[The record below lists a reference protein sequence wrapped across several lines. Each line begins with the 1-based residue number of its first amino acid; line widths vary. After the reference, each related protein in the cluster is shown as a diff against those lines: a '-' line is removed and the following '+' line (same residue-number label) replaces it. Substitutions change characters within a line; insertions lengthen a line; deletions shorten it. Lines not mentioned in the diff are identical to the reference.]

1 MTLARVAD
9 PIIAAK
15 GYTRALIAFLAGA
28 ASTLGLAP
36 INLWPALFVTFPILV
51 WLIDGA
57 TAADWQ
63 KPPAAAPDDD
73 PLPVRSRAAIEKIKK
88 NIGIAAPA
96 EPSRLSRAWRY
107 IAPAA
112 GIGWWFGFG
121 YFVAGLYWLGFALL
135 VDAKSYAWFL
145 PFAIIGVPA
154 GLALFTSFGVV
165 LARLL
170 WTRGALRV
178 LALAAGLTVA
188 EWLRGHVLTG
198 FPWDTFGY
206 ALTGSLWLAQA
217 SALVG
222 IWMLTL
228 IAVAAFASPATLAD
242 SGEGP
247 LRRALMPIGAAVA
260 LAGFAIFGALRLAEI
275 PTRFVDGVELRI
287 MQPNL
292 PEDETFTYSARDE
305 VMRRY
310 VALSRRPSAQRP
322 NGIADVTHLVWPESA
337 FPFFLAYEGKALS
350 DIVDLLPPHAVLI
363 TGAVRAGRPDPDGH
377 IRRAYN
383 SIYVLDHDVSVRGL
397 YDKVHLV
404 PFGEYLPFQNF
415 MESLGL
421 LQLTKIRGG
430 YIAGDEHKTLAVPG
444 APIALPLVCYEI
456 IFPEEARA
464 YVGDRPAW
472 IINLTNDGWFGLT
485 SGPYQH
491 FQQARVR
498 AIELGLPLVRAANS
512 GISAVVDPLGRV
524 ITSLPLGVEGVL
536 DSRLPQAGPPTLYT
550 STGDSPTF
558 AALAAILA
566 LAYIVRRRAV
576 SSKER

>member
-1 MTLARVAD
+1 VTFARIAD

-36 INLWPALFVTFPILV
+36 VNLWPALFVTFPVLV

-57 TAADWQ
+57 TAADWS
-63 KPPAAAPDDD
+63 KPAATPSADD
-73 PLPVRSRAAIEKIKK
+73 PLPARSRAAIEDIKK
-88 NIGIAAPA
+88 NLGIATMP
-96 EPSRLSRAWRY
+96 PRRSRLARSWRH

-121 YFVAGLYWLGFALL
+121 YFIAGLYWLGFALL
-135 VDAKSYAWFL
+135 VDAASYAWFL

-154 GLALFTSFGVV
+154 GLAIFTSFGVV
-165 LARLL
+165 LARLV

-178 LALAAGLTVA
+178 LALAAGLTAA

-198 FPWDTFGY
+198 FPWDTYGY

-217 SALVG
+217 SALGG

-228 IAVAAFASPATLAD
+228 IAVTAFASPAVLAD
-242 SGEGP
+242 QHAS
-247 LRRALMPIGAAVA
+247 LRARGWLPASAAVV
-260 LAGFAIFGALRLAEI
+260 LAGFALFGASRLAAM
-275 PTRFVDGVELRI
+275 PTRFVDGVELRL

-292 PEDETFTYSARDE
+292 PEDETSNYSAREE

-310 VALSRRPSAQRP
+310 IALSRRPSAQHP
-322 NGIADVTHLVWPESA
+322 NGMADVTHLVWPESA
-337 FPFFLAYEGKALS
+337 FPFFLAYEGKALA
-350 DIVDLLPPHAVLI
+350 DIVDLLPPRAILI
-363 TGAVRAGRPDPDGH
+363 TGAVRASRPDPDGH
-377 IRRAYN
+377 IRHAYN

-404 PFGEYLPFQNF
+404 PFGEYLPFQDF

-430 YIAGDEHKTLAVPG
+430 YLAGEQHKTLAIPG
-444 APIALPLVCYEI
+444 APSALPLVCYEI
-456 IFPEEARA
+456 IFPEEAGA

-472 IINLTNDGWFGLT
+472 IINVTNDGWFGLS

-512 GISAVVDPLGRV
+512 GISAVVDPLGR
-524 ITSLPLGVEGVL
+524 IIASLPLGVEGVL
-536 DSRLPQAGPPTLYT
+536 DAQLPQAAPATMYT
-550 STGDSPTF
+550 RIGDSPMY
-558 AALAAILA
+558 AALAVILA
-566 LAYIVRRRAV
+566 CSYFARRRAF
-576 SSKER
+576 SAK

>member
-1 MTLARVAD
+1 MTFARIAD

-36 INLWPALFVTFPILV
+36 INLWLALFVTFPILV

-57 TAADWQ
+57 TAADWS
-63 KPPAAAPDDD
+63 KPAIAPAADD
-73 PLPVRSRAAIEKIKK
+73 PLPARSRLAIEDIKK
-88 NIGIAAPA
+88 SVGLTPPPQ
-96 EPSRLSRAWRY
+96 PSPLARAWRH

-121 YFVAGLYWLGFALL
+121 YFIAGLYWLGFALL
-135 VDAKSYAWFL
+135 VDAASYAWFL

-154 GLALFTSFGVV
+154 GLAIFTSFGVV
-165 LARLL
+165 LARLV
-170 WTRGALRV
+170 WSSGALRV
-178 LALAAGLTVA
+178 LALAAGLTIA

-198 FPWDTFGY
+198 FPWDTYGY

-228 IAVAAFASPATLAD
+228 IAVAAFASPAVLVD
-242 SGEGP
+242 Q
-247 LRRALMPIGAAVA
+247 RASLSARCWLPAGAAVVLAAFA
-260 LAGFAIFGALRLAEI
+260 LFGASRLAAM
-275 PTRFVDGVELRI
+275 PTRFVDGVELRL

-292 PEDETFTYSARDE
+292 PEDETFNYSARDA
-305 VMRRY
+305 VMQRY
-310 VALSRRPSAQRP
+310 VALSRRPSTQRP
-322 NGIADVTHLVWPESA
+322 NGMADVTHLVWPESA
-337 FPFFLAYEGKALS
+337 FPFFLAYEGKALA
-350 DIVDLLPPHAVLI
+350 DIVDLLPPRAVLI

-430 YIAGDEHKTLAVPG
+430 YLAGEQHKPLAIPG
-444 APIALPLVCYEI
+444 APPALPLICYEI

-472 IINLTNDGWFGLT
+472 IINLTNDGWFGLS

-498 AIELGLPLVRAANS
+498 AIELGLPLVRAANT

-524 ITSLPLGVEGVL
+524 VGSLPLGVDGVL
-536 DSRLPQAGPPTLYT
+536 DARLPQPAPPTVYT
-550 STGDSPTF
+550 RVGDSPTY
-558 AALAAILA
+558 AALVGILA
-566 LAYIVRRRAV
+566 LTYFARRRAF
-576 SSKER
+576 SAK

>member
-1 MTLARVAD
+1 VTFARITD
-9 PIIAAK
+9 PIIATK

-51 WLIDGA
+51 WLLDGA
-57 TAADWQ
+57 TATDWS
-63 KPPAAAPDDD
+63 KPVSAPPADD
-73 PLPVRSRAAIEKIKK
+73 PLPARSRAAIEDIKK
-88 NIGIAAPA
+88 NVGITPTPPQ
-96 EPSRLSRAWRY
+96 PSRLAQAWRH

-112 GIGWWFGFG
+112 AIGWWFGFG
-121 YFVAGLYWLGFALL
+121 YFIAGLYWLGFALL
-135 VDAKSYAWFL
+135 VDAATYAWFL

-154 GLALFTSFGVV
+154 GLAIFTSFGVV

-170 WTRGALRV
+170 WSSGALRV
-178 LALAAGLTVA
+178 LTLAAGLTIS

-198 FPWDTFGY
+198 FPWDTYGY
-206 ALTGSLWLAQA
+206 ALTSSLWLAQA

-222 IWMLTL
+222 IWTLTL
-228 IAVAAFASPATLAD
+228 IAVAAFASPAVLAD
-242 SGEGP
+242 RHAS
-247 LRRALMPIGAAVA
+247 LRARCWLPAGAAVVLAAFA
-260 LAGFAIFGALRLAEI
+260 LFGASRLAAM
-275 PTRFVDGVELRI
+275 PTRFVEGVELRL

-292 PEDETFTYSARDE
+292 PEDETSNYSAREE

-310 VALSRRPSAQRP
+310 IALSRRPSAQRP
-322 NGIADVTHLVWPESA
+322 NGMADVTHLVWPESA
-337 FPFFLAYEGKALS
+337 FPFFLAYEGKALA
-350 DIVDLLPPHAVLI
+350 DIVDLLPPRAILI
-363 TGAVRAGRPDPDGH
+363 TGAVRASRPDPDGH

-383 SIYVLDHDVSVRGL
+383 SIYVLDHDVSVRAL

-404 PFGEYLPFQNF
+404 PFGEYLPFQDF

-430 YIAGDEHKTLAVPG
+430 YLAGEQHKPLAIPG
-444 APIALPLVCYEI
+444 APPALPLVCYEI

-472 IINLTNDGWFGLT
+472 IVNVTNDGWFGLS

-512 GISAVVDPLGRV
+512 GISAVVDPLGRIV
-524 ITSLPLGVEGVL
+524 TSLPLGVDGVL
-536 DSRLPQAGPPTLYT
+536 DARLPLPAPPTVYT
-550 STGDSPTF
+550 RIGDSPMW
-558 AALAAILA
+558 AALAGILA
-566 LAYIVRRRAV
+566 LAYFARRRAL
-576 SSKER
+576 SAK

>member
-9 PIIAAK
+9 PIITVK

-36 INLWPALFVTFPILV
+36 INLWPALFVTFPILL

-63 KPPAAAPDDD
+63 KPPAQALAND
-73 PLPVRSRAAIEKIKK
+73 PLPPRSRAAIEDIKK
-88 NIGIAAPA
+88 SIGIAPHA
-96 EPSRLSRAWRY
+96 EPSRLSTAWRH

-135 VDAKSYAWFL
+135 VDAESYAWFL
-145 PFAIIGVPA
+145 PFAMIGVPA

-178 LALAAGLTVA
+178 LTLAAGLTVA

-198 FPWDTFGY
+198 FPWNTFGY

-228 IAVAAFASPATLAD
+228 IAIAVFASPATLAD
-242 SGEGP
+242 SGASS
-247 LRRALMPIGAAVA
+247 LRRWLAPIGAALV
-260 LAGFAIFGALRLAEI
+260 LAGFAIFGAQRLAQI
-275 PTRFVDGVELRI
+275 PTRFVGGVALRI

-292 PEDETFTYSARDE
+292 PQDASFTYSARDE
-305 VMRRY
+305 VMQHY
-310 VALSRRPSAQRP
+310 VALSRRPSPQHP
-322 NGIADVTHLVWPESA
+322 NGMADVTHLVWPESA
-337 FPFFLAYEGKALS
+337 FPFFLAYEGKALG
-350 DIVDLLPPHAVLI
+350 DIVDLLPRDAVLI
-363 TGAVRAGRPDPDGH
+363 TGAVRASPPDPDGH
-377 IRRAYN
+377 VRHAYN

-404 PFGEYLPFQNF
+404 PFGEYLPFQDF

-421 LQLTKIRGG
+421 LQLTKVRGG
-430 YIAGDEHKTLAVPG
+430 YLTGEQHKTLAIPG
-444 APIALPLVCYEI
+444 APPALPLICYEI
-456 IFPEEARA
+456 IFPEEARN

-472 IINLTNDGWFGLT
+472 IINVTNDGWFGLS

-498 AIELGLPLVRAANS
+498 AIELGLPLVRAANT

-536 DSRLPQAGPPTLYT
+536 DSRLPQAGSATLYT
-550 STGDSPTF
+550 RIGDSPTF
-558 AALAAILA
+558 AALAAIIGFA
-566 LAYIVRRRAV
+566 FFARRRLAN
-576 SSKER
+576 KR

>member
-1 MTLARVAD
+1 VTFARIAD

-36 INLWPALFVTFPILV
+36 TNLWPALFVTFPILV

-57 TAADWQ
+57 TFADWE
-63 KPPAAAPDDD
+63 KPPATTPVDD
-73 PLPVRSRAAIEKIKK
+73 PLPARARATIDEIKK
-88 NIGIAAPA
+88 NIGIAAPPQ
-96 EPSRLSRAWRY
+96 PSQLTRAWRH

-135 VDAKSYAWFL
+135 VDAQSYAWFL

-154 GLALFTSFGVV
+154 GLAIFTSFGVV
-165 LARLL
+165 LARLV
-170 WTRGALRV
+170 WTRGAWRV
-178 LALAAGLTVA
+178 LTLAAGLTIA

-198 FPWDTFGY
+198 FPWNTYGY

-228 IAVAAFASPATLAD
+228 IAVAVFASPATLGD
-242 SGEGP
+242 SDESLLG
-247 LRRALMPIGAAVA
+247 RALLPIGAAAV
-260 LAGFAIFGALRLAEI
+260 LVGFAIFGDLRLAET
-275 PTRFVDGVELRI
+275 PTHFVDGVELRV

-292 PEDETFTYSARDE
+292 PEDATFNYSARDE
-305 VMRRY
+305 VMQRY
-310 VALSRRPSAQRP
+310 VALSRRVTAQRP
-322 NGIADVTHLVWPESA
+322 NGIAGVTHLVWPESA

-350 DIVDLLPPHAVLI
+350 DIVNLLPSRAVLI
-363 TGAVRAGRPDPDGH
+363 TGAVRAAQPDPDGH
-377 IRRAYN
+377 LRHAYN

-404 PFGEYLPFQNF
+404 PFGEYLPFQDF

-430 YIAGDEHKTLAVPG
+430 YIAGGAHKTLAVPG
-444 APIALPLVCYEI
+444 APPALPLVCYEI

-472 IINLTNDGWFGLT
+472 IINLTNDGWFGLS

-498 AIELGLPLVRAANS
+498 AIELGLPLVRAANT

-524 ITSLPLGVEGVL
+524 IASLPLGVDGVL
-536 DSRLPQAGPPTLYT
+536 DARLPQPVPPTVYT
-550 STGDSPTF
+550 RIGDSPMF
-558 AALAAILA
+558 AALIGIFAI
-566 LAYIVRRRAV
+566 AYFVRRRAP
-576 SSKER
+576 SLKEG

>member
-1 MTLARVAD
+1 MTFARIAD

-15 GYTRALIAFLAGA
+15 GSTRALIAFLAGA

-57 TAADWQ
+57 TAADWS
-63 KPPAAAPDDD
+63 KPVVAPPTDD
-73 PLPVRSRAAIEKIKK
+73 PLPARARAAIEDIKK
-88 NIGIAAPA
+88 NVGIAQTPPQA
-96 EPSRLSRAWRY
+96 SRLAQAWRH
-107 IAPAA
+107 IRPAA
-112 GIGWWFGFG
+112 AIGWWFGFG
-121 YFVAGLYWLGFALL
+121 YFIAGLYWLGFALL
-135 VDAKSYAWFL
+135 VDAASYAWFL

-154 GLALFTSFGVV
+154 GLAIFTSFGVV
-165 LARLL
+165 LARLV
-170 WTRGALRV
+170 WSSGALRI

-198 FPWDTFGY
+198 FPWNTYGY

-228 IAVAAFASPATLAD
+228 IAVAAFASPAVLAD
-242 SGEGP
+242 RHAS
-247 LRRALMPIGAAVA
+247 LRARCWLPAGAAVA
-260 LAGFAIFGALRLAEI
+260 LAAFALFGASRLAAM
-275 PTRFVDGVELRI
+275 PMRFVEGVELRL

-292 PEDETFTYSARDE
+292 PEDETSNYSAREE

-310 VALSRRPSAQRP
+310 IALSRRPSAQRP
-322 NGIADVTHLVWPESA
+322 NGMADVTHLVWPESA
-337 FPFFLAYEGKALS
+337 FPFFLAYEGKALA
-350 DIVDLLPPHAVLI
+350 DIVDLLPPRAILI
-363 TGAVRAGRPDPDGH
+363 TGAVRASRPDPDGH
-377 IRRAYN
+377 VRHAYN

-404 PFGEYLPFQNF
+404 PFGEYLPFQDF

-430 YIAGDEHKTLAVPG
+430 YLAGEQHKPLAIPG
-444 APIALPLVCYEI
+444 APPALPLICYEI
-456 IFPEEARA
+456 IFPDEARA
-464 YVGDRPAW
+464 YEGDRPAW
-472 IINLTNDGWFGLT
+472 IINLTNDGWFGLS

-498 AIELGLPLVRAANS
+498 AIELGLPLVRAANT
-512 GISAVVDPLGRV
+512 GISAVVDPLGRIV
-524 ITSLPLGVEGVL
+524 ASLPLGVDGVL
-536 DSRLPQAGPPTLYT
+536 DARLPQPAPATVYT
-550 STGDSPTF
+550 RIGDSPTY
-558 AALAAILA
+558 AALAGILA
-566 LAYIVRRRAV
+566 LAYFARQRAF
-576 SSKER
+576 SAK

>member
-1 MTLARVAD
+1 MTFARIAD

-15 GYTRALIAFLAGA
+15 GSTRALIAFLAGA

-57 TAADWQ
+57 TAADWS
-63 KPPAAAPDDD
+63 KPVVAPPTDD
-73 PLPVRSRAAIEKIKK
+73 PLPARARAAIEDIKK
-88 NIGIAAPA
+88 NVGIAQTPPQA
-96 EPSRLSRAWRY
+96 SRLAQAWRH
-107 IAPAA
+107 IGPAA
-112 GIGWWFGFG
+112 AIGWWFGFG
-121 YFVAGLYWLGFALL
+121 YFIAGLYWLGFALL
-135 VDAKSYAWFL
+135 VDAASYAWFL

-154 GLALFTSFGVV
+154 GLAIFTSFGVV
-165 LARLL
+165 LARLV
-170 WTRGALRV
+170 WSSGALRI

-198 FPWDTFGY
+198 FPWNTYGY

-228 IAVAAFASPATLAD
+228 IAVAAFASPAVLAD
-242 SGEGP
+242 RHAS
-247 LRRALMPIGAAVA
+247 LRARCWLPAGAAVA
-260 LAGFAIFGALRLAEI
+260 LAAFALFGASRLAAM
-275 PTRFVDGVELRI
+275 PMRFVEGVELRL

-292 PEDETFTYSARDE
+292 PEDETSNYSAREE

-310 VALSRRPSAQRP
+310 IALSRRPSAQRP
-322 NGIADVTHLVWPESA
+322 NGMADVTHLVWPESA
-337 FPFFLAYEGKALS
+337 FPFFLAYEGKALA
-350 DIVDLLPPHAVLI
+350 DIVDLLPPRAILI
-363 TGAVRAGRPDPDGH
+363 TGAVRASRPDPDGH
-377 IRRAYN
+377 VRHAYN

-404 PFGEYLPFQNF
+404 PFGEYLPFQDF

-430 YIAGDEHKTLAVPG
+430 YLAGEQHKPLAIPG
-444 APIALPLVCYEI
+444 APPALPLICYEI
-456 IFPEEARA
+456 IFPDEARA
-464 YVGDRPAW
+464 YEGDRPAW
-472 IINLTNDGWFGLT
+472 IINLTNDGWFGLS

-498 AIELGLPLVRAANS
+498 AIELGLPLVRAANT
-512 GISAVVDPLGRV
+512 GISAVVDPLGRIV
-524 ITSLPLGVEGVL
+524 ASLPLGVDGVL
-536 DSRLPQAGPPTLYT
+536 DARLPQPAPATVYTRIGDLPTY
-550 STGDSPTF
+550 
-558 AALAAILA
+558 AALAGILA
-566 LAYIVRRRAV
+566 LAYFARQRAF
-576 SSKER
+576 SAK